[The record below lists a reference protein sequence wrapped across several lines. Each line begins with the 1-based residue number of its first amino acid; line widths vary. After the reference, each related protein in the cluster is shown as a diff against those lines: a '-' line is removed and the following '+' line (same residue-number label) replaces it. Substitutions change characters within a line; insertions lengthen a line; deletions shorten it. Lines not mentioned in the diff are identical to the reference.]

1 MSEGNLTLLRRV
13 SIGSESST
21 IYSTPGAYT
30 HVRGLENLSYSFPRE
45 ALADNRHLTSRRGQN
60 ASHLGAKAPEM
71 GFRVPIH
78 NAIFTDLDTVFTSAF
93 GTKSANTFVWSAGAA
108 GTVTKSSGSFDP
120 IVLVTISAVTH
131 ARPVKS
137 VASNVATLAIQGGGA
152 NTTAKNAATDSG
164 ALYYQDPTAAYTSMA
179 LEMDAS
185 GESDHIKYTMAGAVP
200 DQVTLSLDL
209 EQRLGLD
216 LHFMGGDFTINTAAN
231 ITNPSALSG
240 QQLGFQAECFI
251 QDIGTPAA
259 GTQID

>member
-93 GTKSANTFVWSAGAA
+93 GSKSANTFVWSAGAA

-137 VASNVATLAIQGGGA
+137 VASNVATLAIQG
-152 NTTAKNAATDSG
+152 
-164 ALYYQDPTAAYTSMA
+164 
-179 LEMDAS
+179 
-185 GESDHIKYTMAGAVP
+185 
-200 DQVTLSLDL
+200 
-209 EQRLGLD
+209 
-216 LHFMGGDFTINTAAN
+216 
-231 ITNPSALSG
+231 
-240 QQLGFQAECFI
+240 
-251 QDIGTPAA
+251 
-259 GTQID
+259 